1 MFAAFIIISV
11 GIVLCDIVTDENFK
25 NIKNVEEQI
34 IMAYASEIY
43 RLYNNY
49 VDGLYESGYFQ
60 QTTNH
65 EFHPK
70 RKKIKYYQKS
80 KK

>member
-1 MFAAFIIISV
+1 
-11 GIVLCDIVTDENFK
+11 
-25 NIKNVEEQI
+25 
-34 IMAYASEIY
+34 MAYASEIY